1 MSLNTILGAT
11 ELGLIF
17 AIMSL
22 GIYITFKILN
32 FPDLTVD
39 GSFTLGCVVSGI
51 FAINHHPF
59 LGILFATLAG
69 CFAGMMTG
77 FLHTK
82 MKVQY
87 ILAGIITMTGLYS
100 INLKIGGSKPNFSL
114 YGFETIF
121 SHFRNFLSS
130 TLHISNEVILKNHK
144 LILLLLILIIV
155 TTLLYLFF
163 KTQSGLAIR
172 ATGNNEEM
180 VRASSINTDAM
191 KIAGL
196 ALANAFVGLCA
207 SIYTQ
212 HQMFY
217 DISQG
222 IGMMVVGLTSI
233 IVGES
238 IFGKRTLLNS
248 FISLSLGAILYRLLL
263 SYALSLGMDPNDW
276 KLLCA
281 SLVAIVI
288 SFPTVKTYIQ
298 KRQKRAKAKGGSK
311 SC

>member
-1 MSLNTILGAT
+1 MSIDTILGAI

-17 AIMSL
+17 AIMSY

-39 GSFTLGCVVSGI
+39 GSFTLGGVVS
-51 FAINHHPF
+51 ASLALQNHSF
-59 LGILFATLAG
+59 LGLVLAMLAG
-69 CFAGMMTG
+69 AFAGLFTG

-100 INLKIGGSKPNFSL
+100 INLKIGKTPNLSL
-114 YGFETIF
+114 YGKDTIF
-121 SHFRNFLSS
+121 TSFSKLLTHFNLPRGFV
-130 TLHISNEVILKNHK
+130 TQYHKVIL
-144 LILLLLILIIV
+144 LFMIVVLLGV
-155 TTLLYLFF
+155 LLYIFF
-163 KTQSGLAIR
+163 KTQIGLAIR
-172 ATGNNEEM
+172 ATGNNEAM

-191 KIAGL
+191 KMLGL
-196 ALANAFVGLCA
+196 TLANAFVALSAG
-207 SIYTQ
+207 IYTQ

-238 IFGKRTLLNS
+238 IFGKRSILHS
-248 FISLSLGAILYRLLL
+248 FVSLILGAVLYRLLL
-263 SYALSLGMDPNDW
+263 AFALSLGMEASDW
-276 KLLCA
+276 KLLSA
-281 SLVAIVI
+281 ALVAILI
-288 SFPTVKTYIQ
+288 SIPTMKQYVKKKQQRTQ
-298 KRQKRAKAKGGSK
+298 RRNT

>member
-1 MSLNTILGAT
+1 MSLGTILGAI

-17 AIMSL
+17 AIMSY
-22 GIYITFKILN
+22 GIFITFKILD

-39 GSFTLGCVVSGI
+39 GSFTLGCVVS
-51 FAINHHPF
+51 ATLVLQDQSL
-59 LGILFATLAG
+59 LGIVLAVG
-69 CFAGMMTG
+69 AGAFAGLVTG

-100 INLKIGGSKPNFSL
+100 INLKVGGKPNLSL
-114 YGFETIF
+114 YGKETIF
-121 SHFRNFLSS
+121 TYFSSFLNNLGLPADFVSRYY
-130 TLHISNEVILKNHK
+130 K
-144 LILLLLILIIV
+144 LILLILIVLILGI
-155 TTLLYLFF
+155 LLYLFF
-163 KTQSGLAIR
+163 KTQTGLAIR

-191 KIAGL
+191 KMAGL
-196 ALANAFVGLCA
+196 ALANAFVALSA

-238 IFGKRTLLNS
+238 LFGRRTILNS
-248 FISLSLGAILYRLLL
+248 FISLVLGAILYRLLL
-263 SYALSLGMDPNDW
+263 SYALSLGMNPNDW

-281 SLVAIVI
+281 TLVAVVI
-288 SFPTVKTYIQ
+288 SLPTVKKFIEKKQ
-298 KRQKRAKAKGGSK
+298 KQRSKRRKV
-311 SC
+311 

>member
-1 MSLNTILGAT
+1 MSLGTILGAI

-17 AIMSL
+17 AIMSY
-22 GIYITFKILN
+22 GIFITFKILD

-39 GSFTLGCVVSGI
+39 GSFTLGCVVSATLVLQDQSI
-51 FAINHHPF
+51 
-59 LGILFATLAG
+59 LGIVLALCAG
-69 CFAGMMTG
+69 AFAGLVTG

-100 INLKIGGSKPNFSL
+100 INLKVGGKPNLSL
-114 YGFETIF
+114 YGKETIF
-121 SHFRNFLSS
+121 TYFSSFLNNLGLPADFVSRYY
-130 TLHISNEVILKNHK
+130 K
-144 LILLLLILIIV
+144 LILLVLIVFILGI
-155 TTLLYLFF
+155 LLYLFF
-163 KTQSGLAIR
+163 KTQTGLAIR

-191 KIAGL
+191 KMAGL
-196 ALANAFVGLCA
+196 ALANAFVALSA

-238 IFGKRTLLNS
+238 LFGKRTILNS
-248 FISLSLGAILYRLLL
+248 FISLVLGAILYRLLL
-263 SYALSLGMDPNDW
+263 SYALSLGMNPNDW

-281 SLVAIVI
+281 TLVAVVI
-288 SFPTVKTYIQ
+288 SLPTVKKFIEKKQ
-298 KRQKRAKAKGGSK
+298 KQRSKRRKV
-311 SC
+311 

>member
-1 MSLNTILGAT
+1 MSLNTILGAV
-11 ELGLIF
+11 ELGFIF
-17 AIMSL
+17 SIMSL
-22 GIYITFKILN
+22 GIFITFKILN

-39 GSFTLGCVVSGI
+39 GSFTLGCVVSGM
-51 FAINHHPF
+51 FAINNHPF
-59 LGILFATLAG
+59 LGVLAATIAGCLAG
-69 CFAGMMTG
+69 MVTG

-87 ILAGIITMTGLYS
+87 ILAGILTMTGLYS

-121 SHFRNFLSS
+121 SQFKSFLVS
-130 TLHISNEVILKNHK
+130 TLHIKNTFLIQNHK
-144 LILLLLILIIV
+144 LLLLLIIV
-155 TTLLYLFF
+155 LVCATVLGLFF
-163 KTQSGLAIR
+163 KTQTGLAIR

-191 KIAGL
+191 KITGL

-238 IFGKRTLLNS
+238 IFGKRSLINS
-248 FISLSLGAILYRLLL
+248 FISLTLGAILYRLLL
-263 SYALSLGMDPNDW
+263 SFALSLGMDPNDW

-281 SLVAIVI
+281 SLVAFVI
-288 SFPTVKTYIQ
+288 SLPTIKKYIYKKQ
-298 KRQKRAKAKGGSK
+298 KRRQAKGGS

>member
-1 MSLNTILGAT
+1 MSLNTILGAC

-17 AIMSL
+17 SIMSL
-22 GIYITFKILN
+22 GIYITFRILN

-39 GSFTLGCVVSGI
+39 GSFTLGCVVSGM
-51 FAINHHPF
+51 FAINHHPI
-59 LGILFATLAG
+59 LGIFMATLAG
-69 CFAGMMTG
+69 AGAGLFTG

-100 INLKIGGSKPNFSL
+100 INLKTAGGTPNFSL
-114 YGFETIF
+114 YGFDTIF
-121 SHFRNFLSS
+121 SLFKGFLQNILGIQS
-130 TLHISNEVILKNHK
+130 EVILSNHK
-144 LILLLLILIIV
+144 LILIFIIV
-155 TTLLYLFF
+155 IIVSSILYFFF
-163 KTQSGLAIR
+163 KTQTGLAIR

-191 KIAGL
+191 KMCGL

-238 IFGKRTLLNS
+238 IFGKRSILNS
-248 FISLSLGAILYRLLL
+248 FISLVLGAILYRLLL
-263 SYALSLGMDPNDW
+263 SFALSLGMDPNDW

-281 SLVAIVI
+281 GLVAIVI
-288 SFPTVKTYIQ
+288 SLPTIKSYFA
-298 KRQKRAKAKGGSK
+298 KRRNRYARH
-311 SC
+311 

>member
-1 MSLNTILGAT
+1 MSLGTILGAI

-17 AIMSL
+17 AIMSY
-22 GIYITFKILN
+22 GIFITFKILN

-39 GSFTLGCVVSGI
+39 GSFTLGCVVSATLVLQDQSI
-51 FAINHHPF
+51 
-59 LGILFATLAG
+59 LGIVLAVCAG
-69 CFAGMMTG
+69 AFAGLVTG

-100 INLKIGGSKPNFSL
+100 INLKVGGKPNLSL
-114 YGFETIF
+114 YGKETIF
-121 SHFRNFLSS
+121 TYFSSFLHNLGLPADFVSRYY
-130 TLHISNEVILKNHK
+130 K
-144 LILLLLILIIV
+144 LILLLLMVLILGI
-155 TTLLYLFF
+155 LLYLFF
-163 KTQSGLAIR
+163 KTQTGLAIR

-196 ALANAFVGLCA
+196 ALANAFVALSA

-238 IFGKRTLLNS
+238 LFGKRTILNS
-248 FISLSLGAILYRLLL
+248 FISLVLGAILYRLLL
-263 SYALSLGMDPNDW
+263 SYALSLGMNPNDW

-281 SLVAIVI
+281 TLVAVVI
-288 SFPTVKTYIQ
+288 SLPTVKKFIEKKQ
-298 KRQKRAKAKGGSK
+298 KQRSKRRNV